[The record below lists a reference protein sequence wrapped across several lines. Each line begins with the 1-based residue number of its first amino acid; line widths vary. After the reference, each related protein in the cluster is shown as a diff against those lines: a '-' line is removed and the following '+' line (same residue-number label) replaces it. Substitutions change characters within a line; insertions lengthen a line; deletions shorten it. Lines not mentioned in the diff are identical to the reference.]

1 MIVSKPT
8 TQTQNIHT
16 YTITWQNS
24 NVESMRQLVV
34 SIVSWSY
41 FLCAHIFFDIT
52 NGALHNKVEDGSKEG
67 GMVLRTELLEV
78 SQLPMCSGEFKNNI
92 SAESDERSLCDKI
105 KYTT

>member
-1 MIVSKPT
+1 
-8 TQTQNIHT
+8 
-16 YTITWQNS
+16 
-24 NVESMRQLVV
+24 MRQLVV

-105 KYTT
+105 KYPHSLSHALRLANT